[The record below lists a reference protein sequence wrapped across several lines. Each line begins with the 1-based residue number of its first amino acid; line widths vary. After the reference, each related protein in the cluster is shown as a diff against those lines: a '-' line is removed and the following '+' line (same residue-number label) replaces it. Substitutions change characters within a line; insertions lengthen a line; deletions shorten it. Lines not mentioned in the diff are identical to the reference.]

1 MRSQLL
7 LILLFICLHASAQQ
21 QVQYSMNKTE
31 LEARRKQLMET
42 IKETE
47 EQLEATKKNKKATM
61 GQLRALQA
69 KLAQRQRLI
78 GNINDEIDQINN
90 NIKQSSNEVVVLKQN
105 LNVLKIRYAQSLRY
119 SYQNR
124 GSFDMLAFLFSAK
137 DFNDAMRRIKYLKKY
152 RDYRED
158 QVKRI
163 RVTQGEIEH
172 KIGVLNT
179 QKTQKDELLN
189 TQEQQKQ
196 VLQKET
202 GETDKIVEELQGQ
215 EKQLLE
221 EIDKN
226 KKIAARVNKAIND
239 VIRREIEEEKKR
251 AAAEELK
258 RKQEEER
265 RKALA
270 NNPPPYNNTTTTTTT
285 TANKPNGNIKTT
297 VTEAPAVTKPTV
309 KTPVYDLNLTPEA
322 NALSNNFEANKGKLP
337 WPVEKGYITEYF
349 GKHPHPVEKK
359 VMIENDGVDIRTGE
373 NAAVRAVFDGTVTG
387 IVFVPGKGWVVIIN
401 HGKYFS
407 VYGGLANVSVK
418 KGEPV
423 HTKQTIGA
431 ADKNDD
437 GDTIINFEIWRD
449 VNKIDPAPWIA
460 H

>member
-1 MRSQLL
+1 MR
-7 LILLFICLHASAQQ
+7 IKIVFIFLFICLQAQAQ
-21 QVQYSMNKTE
+21 QVQYSMTKAE

-47 EQLEATKKNKKATM
+47 EQLEATKQNKKATM

-78 GNINDEIDQINN
+78 SGMNDEIDQINN
-90 NIKQSSNEVVVLKQN
+90 NIKQSSNEVVSLKQN
-105 LNVLKIRYAQSLRY
+105 LGVLKIRYAQSLRY
-119 SYQNR
+119 SYQSR
-124 GSFDMLAFLFSAK
+124 GSYDMLAFLFSSK
-137 DFNDAMRRIKYLKKY
+137 DFNDAMRRVKYLKKY

-163 RVTQGEIEH
+163 RITQGQIEH
-172 KIGVLNT
+172 TIGELNT

-202 GETDKIVEELQGQ
+202 GETDKVVQELKGQ

-239 VIRREIEEEKKR
+239 VIHREIEEERKK
-251 AAAEELK
+251 AVAEELK

-265 RKALA
+265 KKALA
-270 NNPPPYNNTTTTTTT
+270 NNPPPYNKT
-285 TANKPNGNIKTT
+285 TASTNTKPNTSNIKTT
-297 VTEAPAVTKPTV
+297 TNEEPVPVTKPT

-322 NALSNNFEANKGKLP
+322 NAMSTNFEANRGKLP
-337 WPVEKGYITEYF
+337 WPVEKGYISDQF
-349 GKHPHPVEKK
+349 GKHKHPVEEK
-359 VMIENDGVDIRTGE
+359 VMIENAGVDIRTTSHA
-373 NAAVRAVFDGTVTG
+373 NARAVFDGIVTSS
-387 IVFVPGKGWVVIIN
+387 FYVPTGWVVIIR
-401 HGKYFS
+401 HGRYFS
-407 VYGGLANVSVK
+407 VYNGLSSVLVK
-418 KGEPV
+418 KDEQV
-423 HTKQTIGA
+423 HTKQTIGVVG
-431 ADKNDD
+431 DNDE
-437 GDTIINFEIWRD
+437 GEPTINFQIWRD
-449 VNKIDPAPWIA
+449 AVKIDPAQWIA